1 MERNCLQKGC
11 NVYNIIHKPKLSFTN
26 VSDDLCVTFE
36 DSHPCASIHIKIQ
49 SNLTT
54 CKTILQ
60 MPPPKQINTNRLH
73 TMIKFD
79 SQI

>member
-11 NVYNIIHKPKLSFTN
+11 NVYNIIHQPKLSFTN
-26 VSDDLCVTFE
+26 VSD

-60 MPPPKQINTNRLH
+60 MPTPKQINTNRLH